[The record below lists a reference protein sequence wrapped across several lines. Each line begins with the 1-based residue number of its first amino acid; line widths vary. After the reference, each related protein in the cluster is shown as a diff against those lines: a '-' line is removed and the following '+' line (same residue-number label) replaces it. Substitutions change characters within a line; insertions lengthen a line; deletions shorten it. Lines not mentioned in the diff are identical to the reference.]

1 MFENPKTNQKH
12 TKAIKLSYLNTAL
25 GDETRSQKK
34 KNLKRKL
41 EAFGFNNKVVNKLIR
56 ENLTNNSNKNK
67 RFRSNGANAFRD
79 SKVTNVVIN
88 KRSINYILKKQIQI
102 IGRKRHE
109 KD

>member
-1 MFENPKTNQKH
+1 MFENSKTNHKH
-12 TKAIKLSYLNTAL
+12 TRDIKLSYLSTTL

-41 EAFGFNNKVVNKLIR
+41 EAFGFDNKVVNRLVR
-56 ENLTNNSNKNK
+56 QNLTSNVKNK
-67 RFRSNGANAFRD
+67 RFRSNGANAFKD
-79 SKVTNVVIN
+79 SKVTNVLIN

-109 KD
+109 KE